1 MDFNGKY
8 VSGNG
13 ELYAMTTSQLATY
26 LAKGKVGVEE
36 PLIVP
41 FVVSGLDVD
50 VHAPSGAWIRFQWV
64 RTILP

>member
-1 MDFNGKY
+1 MDFNGKH

-13 ELYAMTTSQLATY
+13 ELYAMTTPQFPAY

-50 VHAPSGAWIRFQWV
+50 VHAPSGAWIRRQWV